1 MTLVTQVTMVEELV
15 DVEVEEVV
23 TALKTMITT
32 TVEILILKPSSLDNL
47 KTFSPLLSLKLAII

>member
-1 MTLVTQVTMVEELV
+1 VELLTMVEELV

-47 KTFSPLLSLKLAII
+47 KTFSPLLSLKLEII